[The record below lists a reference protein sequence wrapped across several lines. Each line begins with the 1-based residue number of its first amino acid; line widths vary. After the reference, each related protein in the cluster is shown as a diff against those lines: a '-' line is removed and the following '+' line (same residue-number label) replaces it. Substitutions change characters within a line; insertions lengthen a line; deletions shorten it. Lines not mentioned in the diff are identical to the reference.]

1 MAIKKFNLTKKA
13 VGYINKM
20 IEHVVA
26 HPEEYNQG
34 FFPNA
39 CTTEYCAAGH
49 IIATKS
55 KKLFKELYELESS
68 TGEVSWY
75 DEASEVIGLD
85 TNEDEH
91 STIADSLFVYAESWP
106 EKFSKQYYKAE
117 QLKTEKARQNGMA
130 KAFANRWKDF
140 IKQYS

>member
-55 KKLFKELYELESS
+55 KKLFKNLYDIENKNGSVE
-68 TGEVSWY
+68 WY
-75 DEASEVIGLD
+75 EEASAIIGLD
-85 TNEDEH
+85 IHTEEH
-91 STIADSLFVYAESWP
+91 RLIANSLFIYAGDWP
-106 EKFSKQYYKAE
+106 EKFAKQYWRAYA
-117 QLKTEKARQNGMA
+117 LKTEKARRRGMA
-130 KAFANRWKDF
+130 KALVNRWDDF
-140 IKQYS
+140 IRQYS